1 MNRLQQIFARPRK
14 ALVIFDSCGCPNLPD
29 SEKRIEEIVNSGA
42 DIVELGVPFSDPMA
56 DGPVIQ
62 RASLQALEA
71 GTTLQDVI
79 DLAGRVRSRH
89 ADTGIILFGYFNV
102 FLQYGLEK
110 LAAELARIGVDG
122 LLVVDLPYEERG
134 ELLPLCKKNGLALIP
149 LVAPGTGAERAK
161 AITADADGFV
171 YCVTARG
178 VTGERSQLP
187 ADLSARLDEL
197 RKVSPIPVAAGF
209 GIRGPESAAAVA
221 EHADAVVVGSAAVK
235 LPLGELGDFVA
246 SLRAALL

>member
-1 MNRLQQIFARPRK
+1 MNRLQQIFANRRK
-14 ALVIFDSCGCPNLPD
+14 ALVIFDSCGCPNLPE

-62 RASLQALEA
+62 RASLQALRA
-71 GTTLQDVI
+71 GTTLQEVI
-79 DLAGRVRSRH
+79 ALAGRVRSRH
-89 ADTGIILFGYFNV
+89 AGTGIILFGYFNV

-149 LVAPGTGAERAK
+149 LVAPGTDSERAK

-221 EHADAVVVGSAAVK
+221 GHADAVVVGSAAVK

-246 SLRAALL
+246 SLRAALR